1 MIRYLTALITAT
13 LAGLAGVWLVL
24 APAALGYP
32 GPGVYA
38 SVPARVSAFTGAGLC
53 VVAVLTMGCWSAAWR
68 RRLRSEGVL
77 PGRGVPRDTEPN
89 GAAASRPPGKA
100 RRDAVRQEAARPDET
115 RPGPPRRASPA
126 SDVAPFRDARSG
138 TGGRGMAAPETA
150 ATGPLPPV
158 PVRLGDR
165 GLHALLAPRVAALT
179 GDGEPPSASTSA
191 GVAPVATPFGDVP
204 AAGRSRRRSGRRAW
218 SLADDDAEET
228 W

>member
-1 MIRYLTALITAT
+1 MIRYLTALITAA

-32 GPGVYA
+32 GPAVYA

-53 VVAVLTMGCWSAAWR
+53 VVAVLTTVCWSAAWR

-77 PGRGVPRDTEPN
+77 PGRGMPRDTGPG
-89 GAAASRPPGKA
+89 GAKASRSPGRA
-100 RRDAVRQEAARPDET
+100 RRDAVRPDAARSL
-115 RPGPPRRASPA
+115 PPRRASA
-126 SDVAPFRDARSG
+126 APDIAPPQAARSG
-138 TGGRGMAAPETA
+138 TRASGTAAPETA

-158 PVRLGDR
+158 PVPVRLEDR

-179 GDGEPPSASTSA
+179 GEPPSANASA
-191 GVAPVATPFGDVP
+191 GEAPAATPFGDASAPVRP
-204 AAGRSRRRSGRRAW
+204 RRRSGRRAW